1 MTLGD
6 IRPYGMHLHELQ
18 NEIQA
23 MGFED
28 DPVKKFKGEKT
39 DHSYLINTPMS
50 QLTLEEVQKLR
61 GMMDTTCER
70 LRRITQMSW
79 QDAWLADL
87 QLLEKMGDEDDRTC
101 YVCNF
106 TTDVTTDLLE
116 ELFTQVGPV
125 EKVALTD
132 KNSHRFA
139 MISFEDEESVPFAV
153 ETLDG
158 ISLFNIPLRVKPR
171 NGSKHDSTNRSVVDA
186 KRSESSDDPHL
197 SWQSNSR
204 KRDNIG
210 KIISNEEH
218 ISNSAPMPP
227 VTVVDSCLPLY
238 SDTSPSSRTFSTSH
252 CKQDYTNRSKFTK
265 RPDSD
270 RRRTFPAK
278 PSENRMFENVS

>member
-1 MTLGD
+1 
-6 IRPYGMHLHELQ
+6 
-18 NEIQA
+18 
-23 MGFED
+23 
-28 DPVKKFKGEKT
+28 
-39 DHSYLINTPMS
+39 
-50 QLTLEEVQKLR
+50 
-61 GMMDTTCER
+61 
-70 LRRITQMSW
+70 
-79 QDAWLADL
+79 
-87 QLLEKMGDEDDRTC
+87 MGDEDDRTC

-278 PSENRMFENVS
+278 PSENRMFENVSNNFYAGTDTTDGMRTAKGGRILIKIQNIRAAQNIDQITTSSRLSECIFYLTKSHLFIITNST